1 MKKIKLPRRL
11 KKALSYSYI
20 LHSTKHQY
28 TKAVRKLLNDTTT
41 ANKTLRWLR
50 MEDLS
55 RRFNESPYR
64 LYETLGSV
72 TLEDLAGWEYM
83 NKLLP
88 VERRKWQLRE
98 KYIKILLAGHI
109 MEEMHGISGGELKEY
124 ED

>member
-28 TKAVRKLLNDTTT
+28 TKAVCRLLDCTTT

-55 RRFNESPYR
+55 RRCNESPYS
-64 LYETLGSV
+64 LYESLGGSV
-72 TLEDLAGWEYM
+72 TLEDLAGWEEM
-83 NKLLP
+83 NRRLP
-88 VERRKWQLRE
+88 PERRKWPIQESYIMKLYRGEQL
-98 KYIKILLAGHI
+98 
-109 MEEMHGISGGELKEY
+109 
-124 ED
+124 